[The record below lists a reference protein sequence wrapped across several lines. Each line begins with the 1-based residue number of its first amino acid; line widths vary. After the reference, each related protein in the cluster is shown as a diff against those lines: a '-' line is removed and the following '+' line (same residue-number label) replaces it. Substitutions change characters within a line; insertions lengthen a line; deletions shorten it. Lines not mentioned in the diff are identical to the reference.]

1 MSITIESFSK
11 MKNPPL
17 QLQFYTKSDCPL
29 CDKAKIEL
37 NKVETKLPFISIEEI
52 DITKNIGLFSKYKLL
67 IPILEMDGKQ
77 LFTHHINSGKV
88 IWQLRWYRIW
98 SYLSKK

>member
-1 MSITIESFSK
+1 

-29 CDKAKIEL
+29 CDEAKIEL
-37 NKVETKLPFISIEEI
+37 KKVEAKLPFISVEEI

-67 IPILEMDGKQ
+67 IPMLEMDGKQ
-77 LFTHHINSGKV
+77 LFVHRINSRKV
-88 IWQLRWYRIW
+88 IWQLRWSRIW
-98 SYLSKK
+98 SYLTKR

>member
-1 MSITIESFSK
+1 

-29 CDKAKIEL
+29 CDEAKIEL
-37 NKVETKLPFISIEEI
+37 NKLEAKLPFISVEKI

-67 IPILEMDGKQ
+67 IPILEIDGKQ
-77 LFTHHINSGKV
+77 LFRHRINLRKV
-88 IWQLRWYRIW
+88 IWQLRWYRLKSFLFNTIRQIPM
-98 SYLSKK
+98 L